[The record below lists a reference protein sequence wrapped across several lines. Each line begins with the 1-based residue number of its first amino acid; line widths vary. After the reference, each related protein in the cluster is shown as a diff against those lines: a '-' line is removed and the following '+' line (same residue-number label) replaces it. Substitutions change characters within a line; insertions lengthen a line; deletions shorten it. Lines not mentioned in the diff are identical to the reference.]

1 MSFSGKL
8 TFWGVKKSV
17 PSGTPLSRSQH
28 VKVELT
34 LTAPE
39 DEKILQRQGVAGLR
53 RHRLKRLVAEANQ
66 AGATLTYEDLANIL
80 TCSLSTICRDIAELH
95 KKGEFVGTRGQIK
108 NIGRC
113 RVSRLEILRLLLEGA
128 AEHEAAARFGW
139 DLKNVRR
146 LHHRFHQAVQLFNK
160 KMPLPKIAKI
170 TRLSPSLLKDYFTLA
185 ARYDLINE
193 TAWLEADLPSA
204 VDNQRATYSTK
215 KPPRG

>member
-1 MSFSGKL
+1 MSASSEGSLSFSGKL
-8 TFWGVKKSV
+8 TFWGVKKNV

-28 VKVELT
+28 IKVELT

-39 DEKILQRQGVAGLR
+39 DEMILQRHGVAGLR
-53 RHRLKRLVAEANQ
+53 RYRLKRLVAEANQ

-80 TCSLSTICRDIAELH
+80 TCSLSTICRDITELH

-128 AEHEAAARFGW
+128 SEQDAAARFGW
-139 DLKNVRR
+139 DLKNIRR
-146 LHHRFHQAVQLFNK
+146 LYHRFHQAVQLLNK

-185 ARYDLINE
+185 SQYKLVDESALM
-193 TAWLEADLPSA
+193 EADLI
-204 VDNQRATYSTK
+204 STDS
-215 KPPRG
+215 